1 MQAANVNQVT
11 QHNLVNKAI
20 NQALIQKPE
29 INKAKVDNVV
39 ELNKTQ
45 SFNRFLEAYSD
56 CV

>member
-1 MQAANVNQVT
+1 MQAANVKQVT
-11 QHNLVNKAI
+11 QHNLANKAI
-20 NQALIQKPE
+20 NQAIIQKPE
-29 INKAKVDNVV
+29 INKAKQDNVV